1 MICFVLQAGT
11 GRKAD
16 DHLIIE
22 LQQRIRD
29 LQDKLD
35 SVGVY
40 EVRNLQ
46 HFISLLD
53 GGSTLVFKSDSHVH
67 DTGIFLV

>member
-11 GRKAD
+11 VRKAD

-40 EVRNLQ
+40 EVRNL
-46 HFISLLD
+46 
-53 GGSTLVFKSDSHVH
+53 
-67 DTGIFLV
+67 

>member
-1 MICFVLQAGT
+1 MLISVNLKMICFVLQAGT

-40 EVRNLQ
+40 EVRNL
-46 HFISLLD
+46 
-53 GGSTLVFKSDSHVH
+53 
-67 DTGIFLV
+67 